1 MSTQTGPGEEAQHP
15 VVSQEQQ
22 RPGRRYTPEGIEVP
36 APSERDVLYEVRDGV
51 AWITLNRPM
60 ILNAADWSLT
70 YHLGRSL
77 ERAEVDAEV
86 RVVVL
91 RGAGRAFCAGADLQS
106 AQYYPKPDDM
116 PPPSMPENGMRIWRM
131 SKPVIAAV
139 RGHAVG
145 MGFQIAGM
153 CDLTIAS
160 EDAVIGELQIRNGLT
175 PPMLI
180 TPFLTGLKEAKWI
193 LLTGSTMTAPE
204 ALRMGIVNQVVPGE
218 ELDAAVEALARRM
231 AALPSSSMTMMKKII
246 NRVYEIAG
254 FMEGFDYHSDPAIR
268 DLAAVAQREA
278 DAAAAQRRAMMQA
291 QGWEAFKAERDAH
304 YR

>member
-1 MSTQTGPGEEAQHP
+1 MTTQTEPP
-15 VVSQEQQ
+15 IVPKEQQ
-22 RPGRRYTPEGIEVP
+22 LPGRRYTPEGIEVP

-70 YHLGRSL
+70 HHLGRAL
-77 ERAEVDAEV
+77 ERAEEDPEV
-86 RVVVL
+86 LVLVL
-91 RGAGRAFCAGADLQS
+91 RGAGRAFCAGGDLQS

-116 PPPSMPENGMRIWRM
+116 PAPSMPDNGMRIWRM

-153 CDLTIAS
+153 CDLTIAA
-160 EDAVIGELQIRNGLT
+160 EDAVIGELQIRNGLI

-193 LLTGSTMTAPE
+193 LLTGSTMTAQE
-204 ALRMGIVNQVVPGE
+204 AQRMGVVNQVVPVE
-218 ELDAAVEALARRM
+218 DLDATVEALATRM
-231 AALPSSSMTMMKKII
+231 AALPSSSMTVMKKLV

-254 FMEGFDYHSDPAIR
+254 LMEGFDYQSDPAIS
-268 DLAAVAQREA
+268 DLTASS
-278 DAAAAQRRAMMQA
+278 RRAADSVAEKRLEMLKD
-291 QGWEAFKAERDAH
+291 QGWDAFKAQRDARYH
-304 YR
+304 